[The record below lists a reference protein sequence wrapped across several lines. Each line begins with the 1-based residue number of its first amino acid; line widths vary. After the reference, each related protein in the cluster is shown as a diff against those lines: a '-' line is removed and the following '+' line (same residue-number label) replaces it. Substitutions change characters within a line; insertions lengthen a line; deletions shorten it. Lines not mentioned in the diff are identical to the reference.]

1 MERQPVQFR
10 DVLRVRG
17 AVIDR
22 SANRID
28 EKQDLKVIDTRN
40 SIHDTSTYLS
50 SHPASYCLVDFVFPP
65 GPRNKIEKVT
75 FSVCAR
81 AYVCVCVYA
90 CKCVYYT

>member
-1 MERQPVQFR
+1 MQLR

-28 EKQDLKVIDTRN
+28 EKQDLKVIDTRD
-40 SIHDTSTYLS
+40 SIHDTSTCLS
-50 SHPASYCLVDFVFPP
+50 SHPVSYCLVDFVFPP

-81 AYVCVCVYA
+81 ACACVRACVCV
-90 CKCVYYT
+90 